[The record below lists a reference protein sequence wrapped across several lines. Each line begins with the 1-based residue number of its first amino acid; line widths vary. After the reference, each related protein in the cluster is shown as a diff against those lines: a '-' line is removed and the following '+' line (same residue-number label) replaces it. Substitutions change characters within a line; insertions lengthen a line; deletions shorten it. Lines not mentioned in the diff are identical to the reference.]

1 MTGARAALADPWFAG
16 LLLLGLVLFSGTGR
30 AQADRAPEA
39 IVLDINDAI
48 GPAALEYLRD
58 GMDEARRRRAAL
70 VVLRIDTPGGLDT
83 VMRQMIRDILS
94 SPIPVA
100 CYVSPSGARAASAGT
115 FILYACHV
123 AAMAPGTNLGAATPV
138 AIGGGGE
145 GGGGE
150 GGGGEGGGRPSGT
163 APGERP
169 GEGPGAERGPGAG
182 GGPDAERGP
191 GGRGFEPERAKV
203 TNDAV
208 AYIRSLADLRGRNA
222 DWAERAVREAAS
234 LPAREAL
241 NQKVIDIVAPNMD
254 DLLAQMNG
262 RQVLVGQD
270 RQTLET
276 RGLRLVEMPPDW
288 RTRFLAAIT
297 NPNIAYLLLMVGL
310 YGLIFEFLSPGT
322 VAPGVIGGLCLLV
335 GLFALNLLPL
345 NTAGIL
351 LLLAG
356 VGLLVAEAFAAS
368 FGILGVGGIAA
379 IAIGSLL
386 MFRGEVPGFTLEP
399 GVVLAVTALS
409 GAFLLLILKVGWQ
422 AHRRRA
428 ATGDYAL
435 RSMRGEVLWWQGN
448 RGEVHV
454 HGENWQA
461 RAEGP
466 LTPGQAVRVTGR
478 DGLVLIVEPSK
489 GAENGSRGADGAL
502 PPGKGRP

>member
-1 MTGARAALADPWFAG
+1 MQGAKATLTGFWLGGLAVLGAVLALLLFSTAG
-16 LLLLGLVLFSGTGR
+16 LAQRGR
-30 AQADRAPEA
+30 TAQAV
-39 IVLDINDAI
+39 VLDVNDAI
-48 GPAALEYLRD
+48 GPATLEYLRQ
-58 GMDEARRRRAAL
+58 GMDEAEQRRASL
-70 VVLRIDTPGGLDT
+70 LILRIDTPGGLDT
-83 VMRQMIRDILS
+83 VMRQIIRRILA

-138 AIGGGGE
+138 AIGGGG

-150 GGGGEGGGRPSGT
+150 GGRGQPTGT
-163 APGERP
+163 SPQDKGAPGQ
-169 GEGPGAERGPGAG
+169 G
-182 GGPDAERGP
+182 GSA
-191 GGRGFEPERAKV
+191 FEPERAKA

-234 LPAREAL
+234 LPARAALEA
-241 NQKVIDIVAPNMD
+241 KVIDLVARDMD

-262 RQVLVGQD
+262 RDVLVGQT
-270 RQTLET
+270 RQTLNT
-276 RGLRLVEMPPDW
+276 QGLALVEMPPDW
-288 RTRFLAAIT
+288 RTQFLGAIT
-297 NPNIAYLLLMVGL
+297 NPNIAYLLMMVGL

-322 VAPGVIGGLCLLV
+322 FAPGVIGGLCLLV
-335 GLFALNLLPL
+335 GLFALNLLPI

-386 MFRGEVPGFTLEP
+386 MFRGEVPGFTLAP
-399 GVVLAVTALS
+399 GIVLAVTAMS

-428 ATGDYAL
+428 ATGDFAL
-435 RSMRGEVLWWQGN
+435 RSTAGTVLWWEGE

-461 RAEGP
+461 RASRA
-466 LTPGQAVRVTGR
+466 LAPGQAVRVTGR
-478 DGLVLIVEPSK
+478 DGLVLTVEPITGEPVTGEAN
-489 GAENGSRGADGAL
+489 GASPSGE
-502 PPGKGRP
+502 GR

>member
-1 MTGARAALADPWFAG
+1 MPSSGARAARAG
-16 LLLLGLVLFSGTGR
+16 LRLVWLAMLRAMAAAVLGLVLLPGMTL
-30 AQADRAPEA
+30 AQQDRAREA
-39 IVLDINDAI
+39 IVLDMNDAI
-48 GPAALEYLRD
+48 GPATLEYLEQ
-58 GMDEARRRRAAL
+58 GMEEAERRRASL
-70 VVLRIDTPGGLDT
+70 LILRIDTPGGLDT
-83 VMRQMIRDILS
+83 VMRQIIRRILA

-138 AIGGGGE
+138 AIGGGGAPPASPSPGE
-145 GGGGE
+145 KPGQEGEGNGTQGGGVL
-150 GGGGEGGGRPSGT
+150 
-163 APGERP
+163 
-169 GEGPGAERGPGAG
+169 
-182 GGPDAERGP
+182 
-191 GGRGFEPERAKV
+191 EPERAKA

-234 LPAREAL
+234 LPARAAL
-241 NQKVIDIVAPNMD
+241 EQKVIDIVARDMA

-262 RQVLVGQD
+262 REVLVGQS
-270 RQTLET
+270 RQTLAT
-276 RGLRLVEMPPDW
+276 QNLRLVEMPPDW
-288 RTRFLAAIT
+288 RTQFLAAIT

-322 VAPGVIGGLCLLV
+322 FAPGVIGGLCLLV
-335 GLFALNLLPL
+335 GLFALNLLPI
-345 NTAGIL
+345 NTAGVL

-356 VGLLVAEAFAAS
+356 VALLVAEAFAAS

-379 IAIGSLL
+379 IAIGSLIL
-386 MFRGEVPGFTLEP
+386 FRGEVPGFTLAP
-399 GVVLAVTALS
+399 GIVLAVTAMS

-428 ATGDYAL
+428 TTGDFAL
-435 RSMRGEVLWWQGN
+435 RSMAGEVLRWEGD

-461 RAEGP
+461 RTAGP
-466 LTPGQAVRVTGR
+466 PGQALTPGQAVRVTGR
-478 DGLVLIVEPSK
+478 DGLVLLVEPLNDAASE
-489 GAENGSRGADGAL
+489 ADRRRRGGLDGGV
-502 PPGKGRP
+502 PPSDGRP

>member
-1 MTGARAALADPWFAG
+1 MPSSGARAARAG
-16 LLLLGLVLFSGTGR
+16 LRLVWLAVLRAMAAAVLGLVLLPVMAL
-30 AQADRAPEA
+30 AQQDRAREA

-48 GPAALEYLRD
+48 GPATLEYLEQ
-58 GMDEARRRRAAL
+58 GMEEAERRRASL
-70 VVLRIDTPGGLDT
+70 LILRIDTPGGLDT
-83 VMRQMIRDILS
+83 VMRQIIRRILA

-138 AIGGGGE
+138 AIGGGGGGAPPASPSPGE
-145 GGGGE
+145 KPGQEGEGKGTQGGGVL
-150 GGGGEGGGRPSGT
+150 
-163 APGERP
+163 
-169 GEGPGAERGPGAG
+169 
-182 GGPDAERGP
+182 
-191 GGRGFEPERAKV
+191 EPERAKA

-234 LPAREAL
+234 LPARAAL
-241 NQKVIDIVAPNMD
+241 EQKVIDIVARDMA
-254 DLLAQMNG
+254 DLMAQMNG
-262 RQVLVGQD
+262 QEVLVGQT
-270 RQTLET
+270 RLTLAT
-276 RGLRLVEMPPDW
+276 QDLRLVEMPPDW
-288 RTRFLAAIT
+288 RTQFLAAIT

-322 VAPGVIGGLCLLV
+322 FAPGVIGGLCLLV
-335 GLFALNLLPL
+335 GLFALNLLPI
-345 NTAGIL
+345 NTAGVL

-356 VGLLVAEAFAAS
+356 VALLVAEVFAAS

-386 MFRGEVPGFTLEP
+386 MFRGEVPGFTLAP
-399 GVVLAVTALS
+399 GIVLAVTAMS

-428 ATGDYAL
+428 ATGDPAL
-435 RSMRGEVLWWQGN
+435 RSMAGVVLYWEGD

-461 RAEGP
+461 RAAG
-466 LTPGQAVRVTGR
+466 LSGCALMPGQAVRVTGR
-478 DGLVLIVEPSK
+478 DGLILTVEPVN
-489 GAENGSRGADGAL
+489 GAAPEAGGGQGSGMGGTA
-502 PPGKGRP
+502 PPSDGRP